1 MALYGTEIYNQVCK
15 RQLQEQ
21 KSSIYK
27 ISLNCIRDSESFS
40 KECKLMAHNYDLNI
54 MIHTTDLS
62 SFFSCKYITLQFM
75 K

>member
-1 MALYGTEIYNQVCK
+1 M
-15 RQLQEQ
+15 EQ
-21 KSSIYK
+21 KFTIKSVKGNSRDRRVPSTK
-27 ISLNCIRDSESFS
+27 NLVSLNCIRDSESFS